1 MKKKSSIKVVGIG
14 GGGSNMVS
22 FLMEKKI
29 PGVEFIA
36 LNSDVQ
42 DLRTKK
48 ADRKIQIGY
57 ELTKG
62 LGTGMNPH
70 LGQRCAEVSQ
80 DKIKEALDGSD
91 IVFLVL
97 GAGGG
102 TGTGAAPV
110 IAELINKKSLVIAV
124 ATTPFSFEGGVRK
137 RVAYNGLKK
146 LEERVNAL
154 LVISNSRLLEVAGD
168 QASLEEAFQLGNDVL
183 WKAVTGISDLITS
196 SGFVNLDFASL
207 KSFMENAGL
216 VLFGVGT
223 GRGPSRINL
232 SIYQAFH
239 SPLLAI
245 PVKKAQGALLNI
257 ASGGDLKINEFQKA
271 IQVVSESLRPGAE
284 LVFGTSVDPSLGKG
298 WVRVTVIVSG
308 LRSILDNK

>member
-1 MKKKSSIKVVGIG
+1 MKKKSLIKVVGIG

-22 FLMEKKI
+22 FLVEKKI
-29 PGVEFIA
+29 PGVEFVAI
-36 LNSDVQ
+36 NSDVQ
-42 DLRTKK
+42 DLHTKK

-57 ELTKG
+57 ELTQG
-62 LGTGMNPH
+62 LGTGMDPR
-70 LGQRCAEVSQ
+70 LGQKCAEASRDQ
-80 DKIKEALDGSD
+80 IQETLGDSD

-110 IAELINKKSLVIAV
+110 VAQLINKKSLVIAV
-124 ATTPFSFEGGVRK
+124 ATTPFSFEGSVRK
-137 RVAYNGLKK
+137 RLAYNGLKK

-154 LVISNSRLLEVAGD
+154 LVVSNSRLLEVAGS
-168 QASLEEAFQLGNDVL
+168 QASLDEAFQLGNDVL
-183 WKAVTGISDLITS
+183 FKAVKGISDLITS

-207 KSFMENAGL
+207 KSFMEKAGV
-216 VLFGVGT
+216 VLFGVGSA
-223 GRGPSRINL
+223 RGPSRINL

-308 LRSILDNK
+308 LQSALGH